1 MFDNDDFFKNG
12 FGSSFNSVSSSRMG
26 GISGGSSMST
36 STVTRTVYFCV
47 DAATARQWCRR
58 RR

>member
-1 MFDNDDFFKNG
+1 
-12 FGSSFNSVSSSRMG
+12 VSSSRMG

-47 DAATARQWCRR
+47 DAGTARRWCRR